1 VFTSVIIILLGT
13 AVLNLNEPFIR
24 IRFNIVF
31 CNVLIYLKSAE
42 AALFVETLSGD
53 TRPNFLFLL
62 FSRVTKMHSRCFGIM
77 GSHENFTFNLIVKL
91 SVEFLSLRL

>member
-53 TRPNFLFLL
+53 TRPNFYFYY
-62 FSRVTKMHSRCFGIM
+62 
-77 GSHENFTFNLIVKL
+77 
-91 SVEFLSLRL
+91 SVESVKCIHVVLALWEATKILHLI